1 MAALYIL
8 LPYQRLFTG
17 PRPQVE
23 VSDLDGRE
31 KIVMGALIAAMVVL
45 GFFPSLALDA
55 VNPVAEQY
63 SFTISA
69 VIAEGSIK

>member
-1 MAALYIL
+1 
-8 LPYQRLFTG
+8 
-17 PRPQVE
+17 
-23 VSDLDGRE
+23 
-31 KIVMGALIAAMVVL
+31 MGALIAAMVVL

-63 SFTISA
+63 SSTISA